1 MMIDDQMI
9 FQMKTTFFLKK
20 HEKLFRF
27 HQHEVNPYFLCR
39 YFTRFAFSQSQ
50 RRGFHVEKNSIF
62 QGATF
67 ELKNTREY
75 DYDRME

>member
-9 FQMKTTFFLKK
+9 FQMKTTFFEK

-50 RRGFHVEKNSIF
+50 RRGFHVEKIILF

-75 DYDRME
+75 DYDTME